1 MCFKEKIFRQER
13 TQVISEEKNRSQV
26 RERCIGF
33 QLLGINSEIV
43 HSASSTC
50 KASSYISDR
59 HCVLCKS
66 NSSFFLYFPSEGDL
80 GFNLGAAGIF

>member
-1 MCFKEKIFRQER
+1 MCFKEKIFRQEG
-13 TQVISEEKNRSQV
+13 TQVISEEKNRSQI

-33 QLLGINSEIV
+33 QFLGINSEIA

-50 KASSYISDR
+50 KASNR

-66 NSSFFLYFPSEGDL
+66 NSSFFLYFPLEGDL

>member
-1 MCFKEKIFRQER
+1 MCFKEKMFRQER

-26 RERCIGF
+26 REHCIGF

-59 HCVLCKS
+59 HCVLARAIAV
-66 NSSFFLYFPSEGDL
+66 SFSTSLQRAIWDL
-80 GFNLGAAGIF
+80 T